1 MGGSMENRR
10 EMLAGCIY
18 RKRVALMLAYQEIFT
33 AKGDGVKSVYERW
46 MGDEIEMSSREGKKV
61 MKDLMR
67 LEIDEKQLASLQ
79 ESYQRHIYKEIAGI
93 K

>member
-1 MGGSMENRR
+1 MENRR

-33 AKGDGVKSVYERW
+33 AKGDDDKSVYERW
-46 MGDEIEMSSREGKKV
+46 MGDEIEMSSREGSKF
-61 MKDLMR
+61 MKDIMK
-67 LEIDEKQLASLQ
+67 LEVNEKQLASLQ
-79 ESYQRHIYKEIAGI
+79 ESYQRHICKEIAGI